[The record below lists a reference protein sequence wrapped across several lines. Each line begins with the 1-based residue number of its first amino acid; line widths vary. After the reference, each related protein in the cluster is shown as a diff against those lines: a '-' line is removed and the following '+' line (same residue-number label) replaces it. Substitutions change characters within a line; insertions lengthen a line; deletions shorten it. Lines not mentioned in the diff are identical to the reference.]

1 MTHKKKCFAKIF
13 FVMGV
18 AIVVVPI
25 CILLISEF
33 GFQVRSSRLFN
44 QLGINEDLFI
54 PGIFF
59 GGAVFYFVSA
69 ALQFPFKEEEGW
81 TCKCGYDLSF
91 LQKKSSHCPECG
103 TEILWE
109 WTQQPGQ
116 YSRSTTR
123 RIGWT
128 MLLFLFSGVMLCIGL
143 FLQWLVRMSHV

>member
-13 FVMGV
+13 FVLAV
-18 AIVVVPI
+18 AIVVAPI
-25 CILLISEF
+25 CASLILEF
-33 GFQVRSSRLFN
+33 GFKVRTSRVFY
-44 QLGINEDLFI
+44 QFGIDEELFI

-59 GGAVFYFVSA
+59 AASVLYFVTA
-69 ALQFPFKEEEGW
+69 VLQFPFKEEEGW

-103 TEILWE
+103 TKILLE

-116 YSRSTTR
+116 YSRSTSR

-128 MLLFLFSGVMLCIGL
+128 MLLFLFSGAMLSIGV
-143 FLQWLVRMSHV
+143 FLQWVI

>member
-1 MTHKKKCFAKIF
+1 MTHQKKCFAKLF

-25 CILLISEF
+25 CALLISEY
-33 GFQVRSSRLFN
+33 GFQVRSSRVFY
-44 QLGINEDLFI
+44 QLGINGDLFI
-54 PGIFF
+54 PDIFF
-59 GGAVFYFVSA
+59 GGAVLCFASA
-69 ALQFPFKEEEGW
+69 ALQFPFKEEESW

-103 TEILWE
+103 TKILLE

-116 YSRSTTR
+116 YSRSTSR

-128 MLLFLFSGVMLCIGL
+128 MLLFLFSGAMLSIGV
-143 FLQWLVRMSHV
+143 FLQWVI

>member
-1 MTHKKKCFAKIF
+1 MTHKKKCFAKIC
-13 FVMGV
+13 FVMAV

-25 CILLISEF
+25 CVLLISEY
-33 GFQVRSSRLFN
+33 GFQVRSSRVFN
-44 QLGINEDLFI
+44 QLGVNEDLFI
-54 PGIFF
+54 PGMFF
-59 GGAVFYFVSA
+59 GAAVLYVVSA

-103 TEILWE
+103 VEIVWE

-116 YSRSTTR
+116 YSRSTSR

-128 MLLFLFSGVMLCIGL
+128 MLLFLFSGAMLSIGL
-143 FLQWLVRMSHV
+143 FLQWLIRVSHA

>member
-25 CILLISEF
+25 CAILILEY
-33 GFQVRSSRLFN
+33 GFQVRSSRVFY
-44 QLGINEDLFI
+44 QLGIDEDLFML
-54 PGIFF
+54 GIFF
-59 GGAVFYFVSA
+59 GSAVLYLASA

-109 WTQQPGQ
+109 WTQHPGQ
-116 YSRSTTR
+116 YSRSTTS
-123 RIGWT
+123 RIRWM
-128 MLLFLFSGVMLCIGL
+128 MLSLFFSGAMLCIGL
-143 FLQWLVRMSHV
+143 FLQ